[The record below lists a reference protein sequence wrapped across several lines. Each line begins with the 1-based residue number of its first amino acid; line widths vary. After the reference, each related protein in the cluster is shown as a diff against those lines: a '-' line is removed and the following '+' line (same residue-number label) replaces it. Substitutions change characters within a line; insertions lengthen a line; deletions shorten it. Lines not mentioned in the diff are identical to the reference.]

1 MEELIDILNEKGEK
15 TGEIATRKE
24 VHKKGLW
31 HRVIVVAI
39 LDSKGHLLM
48 QQRAETVETNKG
60 KWDVSTAGH
69 VSAGQTSK
77 QAALREVSEEIGL
90 NLKEDE
96 LKYIFTYTNNTKTQ
110 PNYIDNQFLDC
121 YIVKKSNDIDINEIK
136 VQQSE
141 VKQVKMCTLKEV
153 KEKIL
158 NNEVIKRDKF
168 YEELLK
174 YIQN

>member
-15 TGEIATRKE
+15 TGKVATRKE
-24 VHKKGLW
+24 VHEKGLW
-31 HRVIVVAI
+31 HNVIVVAI
-39 LDSKGHLLM
+39 LDNKGHLLM

-77 QAALREVSEEIGL
+77 QAALREVSEEVGL
-90 NLKEDE
+90 ELEEED
-96 LKYIFTYTNNTKTQ
+96 LKYILTYKITKNQ
-110 PNYIDNQFLDC
+110 PNYIDNQFIDC
-121 YIVKKSNDIDINEIK
+121 YIVKKSNDIDINKIK

-158 NNEVIKRDKF
+158 NSEVIRRDKF